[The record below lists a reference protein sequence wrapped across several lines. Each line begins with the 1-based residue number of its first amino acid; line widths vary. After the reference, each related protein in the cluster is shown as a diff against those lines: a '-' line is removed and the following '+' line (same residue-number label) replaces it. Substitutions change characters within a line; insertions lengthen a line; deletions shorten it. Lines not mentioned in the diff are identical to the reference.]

1 VTYEKIKKGRNI
13 DSIQF
18 HITKKAQP
26 QELNGEYKEREQD
39 PAYLQGKKNRE
50 EQHCII
56 IAKAMQNPYTT
67 MELLRIWLY

>member
-1 VTYEKIKKGRNI
+1 VTYDKIKKGRSI

-18 HITKKAQP
+18 HISKKAQP

-50 EQHCII
+50 EQRHYYQLKQCKILTLW
-56 IAKAMQNPYTT
+56 N
-67 MELLRIWLY
+67 